1 MAFVYPP
8 SPICHWPQTK
18 TVKNR
23 VQKRQRLRATFLECS
38 AELKL
43 LDAYFPATSE
53 EKKHRREMISEHLV
67 ELILTSHQGESEAM
81 AGSCFMSLSRVSTS
95 FGKCRGNL
103 QQLFKLKCYY
113 LVKTLEP

>member
-18 TVKNR
+18 TEYI
-23 VQKRQRLRATFLECS
+23 QKRQRLRATLLECS

-43 LDAYFPATSE
+43 LDAYFPGA
-53 EKKHRREMISEHLV
+53 KKHRQHRREMISEHLV

-103 QQLFKLKCYY
+103 HQLFKLKCYY